1 MRPWRTWRCC
11 GGSSGRAWPAR
22 SSAPDGGSGST
33 PSSAAPSRS
42 PSSTTCPV
50 TRSPFRLALL
60 LVMPPFLLWLLGRE
74 FMRLCGGFAGI
85 FASLAALMFNCVDK
99 DAIGNDYYSSYG
111 DDSEWRS
118 DCCSIRHQ
126 LIELIS
132 EFKLLPINQRIGY

>member
-1 MRPWRTWRCC
+1 MHSSSVDVNCVNMAPYFPLACQC
-11 GGSSGRAWPAR
+11 GAGPL
-22 SSAPDGGSGST
+22 
-33 PSSAAPSRS
+33 AAAD
-42 PSSTTCPV
+42 
-50 TRSPFRLALL
+50 RLARIAC
-60 LVMPPFLLWLLGRE
+60 VSMTVGS
-74 FMRLCGGFAGI
+74 I